1 MKPNKEKREGRSLR
15 KHQVAAD
22 KTGGGRERKRHL
34 GSYRGVRKQE
44 GQSSRPGKIHVQ
56 AERCKEMRKTSSHP
70 GTLASCVTDRKMQD
84 CGAE

>member
-34 GSYRGVRKQE
+34 GSYRGVSKEARGAKQQTRE
-44 GQSSRPGKIHVQ
+44 DPCSS
-56 AERCKEMRKTSSHP
+56 
-70 GTLASCVTDRKMQD
+70 
-84 CGAE
+84 